1 MSLFFDIR
9 TLSVVMGATV
19 FALALSMVYYTVS
32 RKTYSGFGA
41 WTMGTILVS
50 LGFFLIAFR
59 HVLSSFFTIVVA
71 NAVIYSALALFFL
84 GFKSIAEKKV
94 KWYLHFAVV
103 FLLSFVLVPFF
114 TYVSPSVNTRI
125 SLISF
130 AAALYFF
137 FSTLV
142 LVKDIQYVLVK
153 LNKLLTITLILLF
166 IFFAF
171 RGIFFL
177 LPANTI
183 NDFMS
188 TGVIHGMA
196 LLAMIILAVFFVVGV
211 MQLNS
216 QMLERELYRD
226 QGELKKGEERYR
238 RLVEESLQGL
248 VIAQNDPV
256 RLSFVSKPM
265 EAITGYSR
273 EDLEKAGPQKL
284 MELIHSEDRESFFRN
299 FNDRLSGKEVSPSYE
314 FRLVNKIKG
323 TRWVE
328 LYSSRIEY
336 EGTPATHTVFLDVTD
351 RKLAEEALRQ
361 SEQKF
366 HLLFDNAPV
375 GYQSLDENGCFL
387 DVNQAWLDILGYERH
402 EVIGKWFG
410 DFLPLELVEVFKER
424 FKKNIQRHDLIP
436 NVEFPLLKKDG
447 SIAMVDYMARIGRDE
462 EGHFIRTHCAF
473 MDITESRK
481 LEEQLRQSQKMEA
494 VGTLAGG
501 IAHDFNNILAVILGN
516 TELAAFD
523 IPDSNPAAMSLKAIR
538 QASLRAKDM
547 VQQLLAFSRKSDE
560 KSRPFNMT
568 PIIKESMKM
577 LRSAVPTSVAFKQH
591 LSGDLCNVQ
600 GDATQIHQIVMNL
613 VTNAAHAMSEE
624 GGLLEVNLE
633 NITLQEEKSCFDWVL
648 SPGEYIRLK
657 VRDTG
662 EGIEPTIIDRIF
674 EPYYTTKE
682 VGKGTGMGLSVV
694 HGIVK
699 RHGGGIRV
707 ESELGK
713 GTIFEIYFPALEET
727 AEEKKEPEGEIKGGP
742 ERILFVDDEESLVG
756 MNHQRLER
764 LGYQVKST
772 TKPLEALEWFK
783 TEPNQF
789 DVVITDMTMPR
800 MTGDKLAAEV
810 LKIRPHMPVIICTGY
825 SERMS
830 AKKAEG
836 LGVRKYLEKP
846 IGLRNMASA
855 LREVLDDGPMSAV
868 PT

>member
-591 LSGDLCNVQ
+591 LSGDLCNVL
-600 GDATQIHQIVMNL
+600 GDATQINQIVMNL

-648 SPGEYIRLK
+648 SPGKYVRLK

-662 EGIEPTIIDRIF
+662 EGIAPAIIERIF

-707 ESELGK
+707 ESEVEK
-713 GTIFEIYFPALEET
+713 GTIFEIYFPALENA
-727 AEEKKEPEGEIKGGP
+727 AEEKKEPEGEIKGGS
-742 ERILFVDDEESLVG
+742 ERILFVDDEESLVSL
-756 MNHQRLER
+756 NQQRLER
-764 LGYQVKST
+764 LGYNVKST
-772 TKPLEALEWFK
+772 TKPMEALEWFR
-783 TEPNQF
+783 TDPDQF
-789 DVVITDMTMPR
+789 DVIITDMTMPQ
-800 MTGDKLAAEV
+800 MTGDRLAAEV
-810 LKIRPHMPVIICTGY
+810 LKIRPHLSVIICTGY

-830 AKKAEG
+830 AKKAET
-836 LGVRKYLEKP
+836 LGVSKYIEKP
-846 IGLRNMASA
+846 IGLRNLASSI
-855 LREVLDDGPMSAV
+855 REVLDEPGL
-868 PT
+868 TIFE

>member
-648 SPGEYIRLK
+648 SPGKYVRLK

-662 EGIEPTIIDRIF
+662 EGIAPAIIERIF

-707 ESELGK
+707 ESEVEK
-713 GTIFEIYFPALEET
+713 GTIFEIYFPALEKT
-727 AEEKKEPEGEIKGGP
+727 AVEEKEPEGEIKGGP
-742 ERILFVDDEESLVG
+742 ERILFVDDEESLVSL
-756 MNHQRLER
+756 NQQRLER
-764 LGYQVKST
+764 LGYNVKST
-772 TKPLEALEWFK
+772 TKPMEALEWFR
-783 TEPNQF
+783 TDPDQF
-789 DVVITDMTMPR
+789 DVIITDMTMPQ
-800 MTGDKLAAEV
+800 MTGDRLAAEV
-810 LKIRPHMPVIICTGY
+810 LKIRPHLSVIICTGY

-830 AKKAEG
+830 AKKAET
-836 LGVRKYLEKP
+836 LGVSKYIEKP
-846 IGLRNMASA
+846 IGLRNLASSI
-855 LREVLDDGPMSAV
+855 REVLDEPGL
-868 PT
+868 TIFE

>member
-648 SPGEYIRLK
+648 SPGKYVRLK
-657 VRDTG
+657 IGDTG
-662 EGIEPTIIDRIF
+662 EGIAPAIIERIF

-707 ESELGK
+707 ESEVEK
-713 GTIFEIYFPALEET
+713 GTIFEIYFPALENA
-727 AEEKKEPEGEIKGGP
+727 AEEKKEPEGEIKGGS
-742 ERILFVDDEESLVG
+742 ERILFVDDEESLVSL
-756 MNHQRLER
+756 NQQSLER
-764 LGYQVKST
+764 LGYNVKST
-772 TKPLEALEWFK
+772 TKPMEALEWFR
-783 TEPNQF
+783 TDPDQF
-789 DVVITDMTMPR
+789 DVIITDMTMPQ
-800 MTGDKLAAEV
+800 MTGDRLAAEV
-810 LKIRPHMPVIICTGY
+810 LKIRPHLSVIICTGY

-830 AKKAEG
+830 AKKAET
-836 LGVRKYLEKP
+836 LGVSKYIEKP
-846 IGLRNMASA
+846 IGLRNLASSI
-855 LREVLDDGPMSAV
+855 REVLDEPGL
-868 PT
+868 TIFE

>member
-648 SPGEYIRLK
+648 SPGKYVRLK

-662 EGIEPTIIDRIF
+662 EGIAPAIIERIF

-707 ESELGK
+707 ESEVEK
-713 GTIFEIYFPALEET
+713 GTIFEIYFPALENA
-727 AEEKKEPEGEIKGGP
+727 AEEKKEPEGEIKGGS
-742 ERILFVDDEESLVG
+742 ERILFVDDEESLVSL
-756 MNHQRLER
+756 NQQRLER
-764 LGYQVKST
+764 LGYNVKST
-772 TKPLEALEWFK
+772 TKPMEALEWFR
-783 TEPNQF
+783 TDPDQF
-789 DVVITDMTMPR
+789 DVIITDMTMPQ
-800 MTGDKLAAEV
+800 MTGDRLAAEV
-810 LKIRPHMPVIICTGY
+810 LKIRPHLSVIICTGY

-830 AKKAEG
+830 AKKAET
-836 LGVRKYLEKP
+836 LGVSKYIEKP
-846 IGLRNMASA
+846 IGLRNLASSI
-855 LREVLDDGPMSAV
+855 REVLDEPGL
-868 PT
+868 TIFE

>member
-600 GDATQIHQIVMNL
+600 GDATQINQIVMNL

-648 SPGEYIRLK
+648 SPGKYVRLK

-662 EGIEPTIIDRIF
+662 EGIAPAIIERIF

-707 ESELGK
+707 ESEVEK
-713 GTIFEIYFPALEET
+713 GTIFEIYFPALENA
-727 AEEKKEPEGEIKGGP
+727 AEEKKEPEGEIKGGS
-742 ERILFVDDEESLVG
+742 ERILFVDDEESLVSL
-756 MNHQRLER
+756 NQQRLER
-764 LGYQVKST
+764 LGYNVKST
-772 TKPLEALEWFK
+772 TKPMEALEWFR
-783 TEPNQF
+783 TDPDQF
-789 DVVITDMTMPR
+789 DVIITDMTMPQ
-800 MTGDKLAAEV
+800 MTGDRLAAEV
-810 LKIRPHMPVIICTGY
+810 LKIRPHLSVIICTGY

-830 AKKAEG
+830 AKKAET
-836 LGVRKYLEKP
+836 LGVSKYIEKP
-846 IGLRNMASA
+846 IGLRNLASSI
-855 LREVLDDGPMSAV
+855 REVLDEPGL
-868 PT
+868 TIFE

>member
-648 SPGEYIRLK
+648 SPGKYVRLK
-657 VRDTG
+657 IGDTG
-662 EGIEPTIIDRIF
+662 EGIAPAIIERIF

-707 ESELGK
+707 ESEVEK
-713 GTIFEIYFPALEET
+713 GTIFEIYFPALENA
-727 AEEKKEPEGEIKGGP
+727 AEEKKEPEGEIKGGS
-742 ERILFVDDEESLVG
+742 ERILFVDDEESLVTL
-756 MNHQRLER
+756 NHQRLER
-764 LGYQVKST
+764 LGYNVKST
-772 TKPLEALEWFK
+772 TKPMEALEWFR
-783 TEPNQF
+783 TDPDQF
-789 DVVITDMTMPR
+789 DVIITDMTMPQ
-800 MTGDKLAAEV
+800 MTGDRLAAEV
-810 LKIRPHMPVIICTGY
+810 LKIRPHLSVIICTGY

-830 AKKAEG
+830 AKKAET
-836 LGVRKYLEKP
+836 LGVSKYIEKP
-846 IGLRNMASA
+846 IGLRNLASSI
-855 LREVLDDGPMSAV
+855 REVLDEPGL
-868 PT
+868 TIFE

>member
-648 SPGEYIRLK
+648 SPGKYVRLK

-662 EGIEPTIIDRIF
+662 EGIAPAIIERIF

-707 ESELGK
+707 ESEVEK
-713 GTIFEIYFPALEET
+713 GTIFEIYFPALENA
-727 AEEKKEPEGEIKGGP
+727 AEEKKEPEGEIKGGS
-742 ERILFVDDEESLVG
+742 ERILFVDDEEPMVDL
-756 MNHQRLER
+756 NRQRLER

-783 TEPNQF
+783 ADPDQF
-789 DVVITDMTMPR
+789 DVIITDMTMPR
-800 MTGDKLAAEV
+800 MTGDRLAAEV
-810 LKIRPHMPVIICTGY
+810 LKPDSANLLASQCICVHRWTPL
-825 SERMS
+825 S
-830 AKKAEG
+830 
-836 LGVRKYLEKP
+836 L
-846 IGLRNMASA
+846 
-855 LREVLDDGPMSAV
+855 
-868 PT
+868 PTSSHCSRYR